1 MSSDE
6 SGPSLAELA
15 AKLLRDAD
23 VVSASSV
30 VDERERARHLA
41 LLAATVREERARAT
55 RRRWTG
61 AVLAIA
67 AVLVAALGLRGMLR
81 GEGAGTRAE
90 ASNTA
95 PYGLRVEGTA
105 VAIERIVERRPA
117 ESSGTIHA
125 GDRVIAK
132 AGAVAVFVATGTKLT
147 LDEGASIAVVEE
159 GRTQVFAL
167 GAGNVRADVAKLHEG
182 ERFLIRTGDTEVEV
196 RGTSFRVEHP
206 EAPSPCLPALH
217 TRVVVS
223 EGVVVVRHAGREDR
237 VKAGEAWPPSCAEA
251 STPPENTAT
260 PPAAASTARVPVPSP
275 SSAVAS
281 ASSASSASK
290 LAAANELAARAER
303 ASKNGDP
310 RGAVVLFDRLLAE
323 YPSSPIAES
332 ATVERMRALAKID
345 RGRAV
350 AAARDYLTKY
360 PRGWARAEAEAI
372 LALGP

>member
-6 SGPSLAELA
+6 SGPSLADLA

-23 VVSASSV
+23 VVRASSV
-30 VDERERARHLA
+30 VDERERERHLA
-41 LLAATVREERARAT
+41 LLAATVREERAGAS

-67 AVLVAALGLRGMLR
+67 ALLVAALGLRGTLR

-90 ASNTA
+90 ASDAA
-95 PYGLRVEGTA
+95 PYGLRVEGKGAT
-105 VAIERIVERRPA
+105 IERIVERRPA
-117 ESSGTIHA
+117 DSSGTIHA

-159 GRTQVFAL
+159 GRTQAFAL

-237 VKAGEAWPPSCAEA
+237 VKAGEAWPPPCAA
-251 STPPENTAT
+251 TPAPPENTAP

-275 SSAVAS
+275 SSAVA
-281 ASSASSASK
+281 SASSASK

-332 ATVERMRALAKID
+332 ATVERMRALDRID